1 MSCQYS
7 LMSCMAT
14 GSSQGGGCQLAR
26 NDHPF
31 SAFHIVV
38 HPIYVPRGGVRE
50 DTHHVL
56 TRHRPFTRVSK
67 KEAAPSNS
75 VLHEYLQLLGL
86 SGGALGNDQVQAASL
101 HFP

>member
-1 MSCQYS
+1 MTTLSAPFKMLLFPFMCQ
-7 LMSCMAT
+7 
-14 GSSQGGGCQLAR
+14 
-26 NDHPF
+26 
-31 SAFHIVV
+31 V
-38 HPIYVPRGGVRE
+38 GGVRE
-50 DTHHVL
+50 GTHHVL
-56 TRHRPFTRVSK
+56 TRHRPFTRVSM